1 LSSFIRNPKEFW
13 SGVMFTIFG
22 LAAVI
27 IGRDYTMGSAGRM
40 GPGYFPSILGT
51 LLALMGLVAIVRSF
65 LSKGEAIEKFAV
77 KETFF
82 VLFGVL
88 LFGLLL
94 RGLGLPVAIGALVMV
109 SAYASAKFEWKSSL
123 LLAIGGA
130 IFCTVVFVLGLGVP
144 MPIGGA
150 WFGY

>member
-13 SGVMFTIFG
+13 SGVMFTVFG
-22 LAAVI
+22 LAAVV
-27 IGRDYTMGSAGRM
+27 IGREYTMGSAGRM
-40 GPGYFPSILGT
+40 GPGYFPTILGAM
-51 LLALMGLVAIVRSF
+51 LALMGLAAVVRS
-65 LSKGEAIEKFAV
+65 LVKKGEALGEFAI

-94 RGLGLPVAIGALVMV
+94 RGAGLPVAIAALVMV

-130 IFCTVVFVLGLGVP
+130 IFCAAVFVLGLGVP
-144 MPIGGA
+144 MPLGGA
-150 WFGY
+150 WFGF

>member
-13 SGVMFTIFG
+13 SGVMFTVFG
-22 LAAVI
+22 LTAVV
-27 IGRDYTMGSAGRM
+27 IGREYTMGSAGRM
-40 GPGYFPSILGT
+40 GPGYFPTILGAM
-51 LLALMGLVAIVRSF
+51 LALMGLAAVVRS
-65 LSKGEAIEKFAV
+65 LVKKGEALGKFAI

-94 RGLGLPVAIGALVMV
+94 RGAGLPVAIAALVMV

-130 IFCTVVFVLGLGVP
+130 IFCAAVFVLGLGVP
-144 MPIGGA
+144 MPLGGA
-150 WFGY
+150 WFGF